1 MKTFVVFRNSGSRW
15 GRGTPVRQQPLW
27 DEHAVFIDSLFD
39 SGAIMLGGPYVDG
52 SGALLIVQ
60 AEDEAAVKDML
71 QDDPWT
77 IHDIQDVGTV
87 KEWTIFLDSR
97 AKAQP

>member
-1 MKTFVVFRNSGSRW
+1 
-15 GRGTPVRQQPLW
+15 
-27 DEHAVFIDSLFD
+27 
-39 SGAIMLGGPYVDG
+39 MLGGPYVDG

-60 AEDEAAVKDML
+60 AEDEAAGKDML

-77 IHDIQDVGTV
+77 SHDIQDVGTV